1 MPKVSINIIT
11 HNRKQLLKKAIASVF
26 EQTYTDFELIIVDD
40 GSTDNTEVV
49 VSQFQDK
56 RIKYKKIEK
65 QNNVSAVRNKAL
77 SLSTGEY
84 IALLDDDDI
93 WIDKDKLRQ
102 QVEFLDKNHGHV
114 LVGTGAIVVDE
125 NDKEKYR
132 FLNPQDDKKIKS
144 NMLSRCLFVNSSTMF
159 KNETA
164 KKIHFEKILTTEIRN
179 YIKAPKEVHL
189 RIDFVG
195 GWLDVP
201 KFAREG
207 AYIVDCTISP
217 KVSLKNWPYKIGSG
231 LGGSAAYALLTGK
244 DSIKSELA
252 LGVGWQDPAV
262 IMEEGLCVWKSGQKP
277 ELDFK
282 INPNFLNNKLAL
294 LWTGKDHT
302 SYNLVDMKR
311 DYDKIEEAGKLARE
325 AVNPL
330 NIDYK
335 KLCHAVNLS
344 YDVQIEEGM
353 DPLPHYG
360 ELAKKYCGGGHGGYA
375 LYMFESEKEGYDF
388 LNKKDAVKINF

>member
-40 GSTDNTEVV
+40 SSSDGTEEEISLLTDP
-49 VSQFQDK
+49 

-164 KKIHFEKILTTEIRN
+164 KKIHGYQTKPYGQFIEDYNFWLDLGKHRKLANLPIFSIKYKEHNNQQSSKYRKNQTTESVKLIKDYKHDYPN
-179 YIKAPKEVHL
+179 YIKAKIRTNLRAAIYGYLNMTWLYSITAFIKEI
-189 RIDFVG
+189 R
-195 GWLDVP
+195 
-201 KFAREG
+201 
-207 AYIVDCTISP
+207 
-217 KVSLKNWPYKIGSG
+217 
-231 LGGSAAYALLTGK
+231 
-244 DSIKSELA
+244 
-252 LGVGWQDPAV
+252 
-262 IMEEGLCVWKSGQKP
+262 
-277 ELDFK
+277 
-282 INPNFLNNKLAL
+282 
-294 LWTGKDHT
+294 
-302 SYNLVDMKR
+302 
-311 DYDKIEEAGKLARE
+311 
-325 AVNPL
+325 
-330 NIDYK
+330 
-335 KLCHAVNLS
+335 
-344 YDVQIEEGM
+344 
-353 DPLPHYG
+353 
-360 ELAKKYCGGGHGGYA
+360 
-375 LYMFESEKEGYDF
+375 
-388 LNKKDAVKINF
+388 NKKK